1 MAGDD
6 VFHALAHPTRRDIL
20 RVLRENESLL
30 AGELAERL
38 GVPAPTLSG
47 HLNILKN
54 ADLIAGERRG
64 TSIRYRVNTT
74 VVEDALTSFL
84 SMLNLRTG
92 ADDKGERS

>member
-1 MAGDD
+1 MSGDG
-6 VFHALAHPTRRDIL
+6 VFNALSHPTRREIL

-30 AGELAERL
+30 AGELADRL
-38 GVPAPTLSG
+38 GVAAPTLSG
-47 HLNILKN
+47 HLNSLKN

-84 SMLNLRTG
+84 SMLNLGTSG
-92 ADDKGERS
+92 QDEGERR

>member
-1 MAGDD
+1 MIGDG

-20 RVLRENESLL
+20 RVLRENDSLR
-30 AGELAERL
+30 AGELSERL
-38 GVPAPTLSG
+38 SVPAPTLSG

-64 TSIRYRVNTT
+64 TSIRYRVNTS

-84 SMLNLRTG
+84 NTLNLG
-92 ADDKGERS
+92 MAADDRGERS